1 MLFYVSDGFH
11 RRGDYYRYLAEFTKD
26 QPDDKNASSS
36 LDAYKIAYKH
46 ALTALERHGVV
57 VGLIL
62 TAARL
67 AKCGPWH
74 PGGWDPVPA
83 RWPRRMR
90 VPGLP
95 WPPTRVQDPRQKTTL
110 PRSRSWVCTRRRLRS
125 RRRRRSSARDAKSFQ
140 PAVSLRS

>member
-1 MLFYVSDGFH
+1 MSARRSGLRFVDGPG
-11 RRGDYYRYLAEFTKD
+11 RLARGAVRGYQLYLSPLKMGPTCRFEPTC
-26 QPDDKNASSS
+26 SS
-36 LDAYKIAYKH
+36 Y

-74 PGGWDPVPA
+74 PGGWYPVPA

-90 VPGLP
+90 
-95 WPPTRVQDPRQKTTL
+95 WPRRG
-110 PRSRSWVCTRRRLRS
+110 RRRPP
-125 RRRRRSSARDAKSFQ
+125 D
-140 PAVSLRS
+140 